1 MSQILTY
8 PMGVW
13 YPWVMK
19 VNPSHKKNM
28 DALKR
33 IEGQVRGI
41 QKMIEEKRYCVDI
54 MTQLSAVGSAVA
66 SVQDNILNRHLDS
79 CVTKAFVGE
88 SESEKKKKVAE
99 VIKLLKTFRKNGK

>member
-1 MSQILTY
+1 MSDH
-8 PMGVW
+8 PD
-13 YPWVMK
+13 
-19 VNPSHKKNM
+19 HKKTL

-41 QKMIEEKRYCVDI
+41 QKMVEDKRYCIDI
-54 MTQLSAVGSAVA
+54 LTQLSAVSSAVA
-66 SVQDNILNRHLDS
+66 SVQDKILERHLDT

-88 SESEKKKKVAE
+88 SKAEKKKKIDE